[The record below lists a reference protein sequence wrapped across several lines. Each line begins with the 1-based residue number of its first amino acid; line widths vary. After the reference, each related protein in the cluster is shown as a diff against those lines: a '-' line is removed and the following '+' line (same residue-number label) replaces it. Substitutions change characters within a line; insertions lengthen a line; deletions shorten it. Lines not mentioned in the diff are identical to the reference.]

1 LLVPPLW
8 INEIN
13 PSILKVRQFLQ
24 TKKPEIAISGF

>member
-13 PSILKVRQFLQ
+13 PYLLIVRQFLQ
-24 TKKPEIAISGF
+24 TKKPEITISGF